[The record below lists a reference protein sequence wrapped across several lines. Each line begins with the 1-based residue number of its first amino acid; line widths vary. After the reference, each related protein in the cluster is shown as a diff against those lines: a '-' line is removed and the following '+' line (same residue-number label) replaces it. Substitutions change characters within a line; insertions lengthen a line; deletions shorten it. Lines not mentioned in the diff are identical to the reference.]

1 MKYSMKY
8 VLSTIAILFSL
19 ASSAEVV
26 VIVNLS
32 NDSALDS
39 NTIKRIYLG
48 KVKSFSNGNIVLP
61 VNQKS
66 SADVAG
72 EFSKKVLKKS
82 SSQLKAYWS
91 KLVFSG
97 KGSPPKEVRGDAE
110 VISLVANNPDTIGY
124 IDAASLDSSVK
135 VVGTF

>member
-1 MKYSMKY
+1 MKYLMKY
-8 VLSTIAILFSL
+8 MLSIIAILFSL
-19 ASSAEVV
+19 ASNAEVI

-32 NDSALDS
+32 NNSTLDS
-39 NTIKRIYLG
+39 NIIKRIYLG

-61 VNQKS
+61 VNQGS
-66 SADVAG
+66 SSDVAG

-97 KGSPPKEVRGDAE
+97 KGNPPKEVKSDE
-110 VISLVANNPDTIGY
+110 QVISLVANNPDTIGY

-135 VVGTF
+135 VVGKF